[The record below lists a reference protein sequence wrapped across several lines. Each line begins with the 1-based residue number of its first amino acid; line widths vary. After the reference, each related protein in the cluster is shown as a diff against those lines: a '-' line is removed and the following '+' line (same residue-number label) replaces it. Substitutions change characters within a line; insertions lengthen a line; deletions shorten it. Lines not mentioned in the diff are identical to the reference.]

1 MQQKVFVKICGI
13 TNIVD
18 AQVAVE
24 SGADLLGFIFYPKS
38 SRYVIPQHVAEIIR
52 TIRSDSRLQTSSIP
66 RFVGVF
72 VNETPARIQQIVEQT
87 DLDLVQLHG
96 DETPDILH
104 QVQEMLQGELQANVF
119 KAVRPA
125 DSEAAHAQAARFANP
140 DMKDGPNLLVDTYD
154 PHAYGGTGHKSDWH
168 VGAELAAQY
177 PGLLLA
183 GGLTPENVSQAIHA
197 VQPWGVDIASGVEVA
212 PGRKDHE
219 KVRAF
224 VTQARL

>member
-38 SRYVIPQHVAEIIR
+38 SRYVIPQQVAEIIR

-104 QVQEMLQGELQANVF
+104 QSCSSCTLCE
-119 KAVRPA
+119 P
-125 DSEAAHAQAARFANP
+125 
-140 DMKDGPNLLVDTYD
+140 
-154 PHAYGGTGHKSDWH
+154 
-168 VGAELAAQY
+168 
-177 PGLLLA
+177 
-183 GGLTPENVSQAIHA
+183 
-197 VQPWGVDIASGVEVA
+197 
-212 PGRKDHE
+212 
-219 KVRAF
+219 
-224 VTQARL
+224 

>member
-38 SRYVIPQHVAEIIR
+38 SRYVIPQQVAEIIR

-104 QVQEMLQGELQANVF
+104 Q
-119 KAVRPA
+119 RPA